1 MILITGLSLRLG
13 MEWLACAKDD
23 LGSLREGWEGGVSDT
38 LRRRSSQR
46 ISDFDVYNLK
56 NKMILNI
63 L

>member
-46 ISDFDVYNLK
+46 ISDFDVYN
-56 NKMILNI
+56 
-63 L
+63 